1 MFALPR
7 AKFSRS
13 PIYTI
18 LQWMR
23 NRSRDFT
30 LNQLQASVEK
40 AVKRIANDSGLSP
53 ADLRALVSLG
63 PNATVLLE
71 RRIVALELDPGEVS
85 EIAPNT
91 FRDLQRV
98 CSFCESHG
106 RCLRDL
112 ARNPADTAWKDYCPN
127 VDKLMALHR
136 WPWASRGAI

>member
-1 MFALPR
+1 MFTLPR
-7 AKFSRS
+7 AKLSRS
-13 PIYTI
+13 AIYAI

-40 AVKRIANDSGLSP
+40 AVKRIAKDSGLSP

-63 PNATVLLE
+63 PNANVLLE
-71 RRIVALELDPGEVS
+71 RRIVALDLDPGEVS

-112 ARNPADTAWKDYCPN
+112 AHNPADTAWKDYCPN